1 MRRLATI
8 ATIEN
13 LEPIPNADK
22 ILKATVRGW
31 ECVVSKSDMF
41 NVGDKVIFIEVDSV
55 LPPRPEFAFMKDRKY
70 RVRTIKLR
78 KQISQGLVLP
88 MSYLKGHFEVGD
100 DVTKLLGITK
110 YDPQA
115 DAEKK
120 LLKESAGGRP
130 WVRWFMR
137 FRWFRKIWGFFK
149 VQNLAFPTNIC
160 SKTDEERCLWG
171 RTKIDTDK
179 GKVPLVEIVN
189 EPDKYKVLTYNEQ
202 DKIFE
207 YKPIEST
214 QKFNCDE
221 PLLEIKFNA
230 SYRYNRQNSI
240 TCTKDHP
247 FYTNNGYKEAG
258 DLKVG
263 DFIYDYVNCYPKEI
277 YPILY
282 GMALGDASFSKENRP
297 SKNYTFS
304 DNINISFSQSKKQ
317 LEYLKFKL
325 SLFGND
331 NCKLYEGK
339 SGYCDNKVYNSYIKS
354 DFLISKHFNDI
365 MFKGRTKIITKEFCN
380 LLTPVSLAFW
390 YMDDGTL
397 RNKESKPQIKLS
409 SCAYSY
415 DENVLLVDCLNK
427 RFGIDCH
434 LIKDKQYYS
443 IYITVQG
450 TERFLQLVA
459 PYIHPSMR
467 YKLPYNLKNVEF
479 VLEGKKFYKELQLNA
494 KQINAINIS
503 KRKIHTVYDL
513 TIRDNHNF
521 FANGVLT
528 HNCQN
533 LPKKF
538 AEWFN
543 AKIPFTVTEKL
554 DGCSATYFMDG
565 KTFGVCSRNV
575 WLRKEDE
582 SPYWEIAKRFDL
594 KGCLCK
600 LQKEFGAERTVIQG
614 EIIGKAI
621 QGNKYH
627 ISGYDYFVYNIVV
640 DGVRLS
646 QQLQSYWCKEL
657 GLNTVPVL
665 ETVYQ
670 LPPTIHE
677 AVEYAKGKSRLL
689 DIDREGLVV
698 RNYDED
704 ISFKIINPEF
714 LLKNNE

>member
-55 LPPRPEFAFMKDRKY
+55 LPPRPEFAFMRDRKY

-160 SKTDEERCLWG
+160 SKTDEER
-171 RTKIDTDK
+171 
-179 GKVPLVEIVN
+179 V
-189 EPDKYKVLTYNEQ
+189 
-202 DKIFE
+202 
-207 YKPIEST
+207 
-214 QKFNCDE
+214 
-221 PLLEIKFNA
+221 
-230 SYRYNRQNSI
+230 
-240 TCTKDHP
+240 
-247 FYTNNGYKEAG
+247 
-258 DLKVG
+258 
-263 DFIYDYVNCYPKEI
+263 
-277 YPILY
+277 
-282 GMALGDASFSKENRP
+282 
-297 SKNYTFS
+297 
-304 DNINISFSQSKKQ
+304 
-317 LEYLKFKL
+317 
-325 SLFGND
+325 
-331 NCKLYEGK
+331 
-339 SGYCDNKVYNSYIKS
+339 
-354 DFLISKHFNDI
+354 
-365 MFKGRTKIITKEFCN
+365 
-380 LLTPVSLAFW
+380 
-390 YMDDGTL
+390 
-397 RNKESKPQIKLS
+397 
-409 SCAYSY
+409 
-415 DENVLLVDCLNK
+415 
-427 RFGIDCH
+427 
-434 LIKDKQYYS
+434 
-443 IYITVQG
+443 
-450 TERFLQLVA
+450 
-459 PYIHPSMR
+459 
-467 YKLPYNLKNVEF
+467 
-479 VLEGKKFYKELQLNA
+479 
-494 KQINAINIS
+494 
-503 KRKIHTVYDL
+503 
-513 TIRDNHNF
+513 
-521 FANGVLT
+521 
-528 HNCQN
+528 QN

-538 AEWFN
+538 VEWFN

-565 KTFGVCSRNV
+565 KTFGVCSRNI
-575 WLRKEDE
+575 WLRKEDG

-600 LQKEFGAERTVIQG
+600 LQKEFGAERAVIQG

-627 ISGYDYFVYNIVV
+627 ISGYDYFVYNIIV
-640 DGVRLS
+640 DGVRLP

-665 ETVYQ
+665 ETAYQ

-689 DIDREGLVV
+689 DIEREGLVV